1 MVTRLNEDAAREAH
15 VNYLSKL
22 KKKVESERRLLKR
35 EVKRQAKLEQQQL
48 KKKRFDHPN
57 QTPEEALGHGST
69 FGKEVSQKPDNDTR
83 TEKSDDIVEKDGI
96 SSLTMKEQESKDLQ
110 SGMEIGLHQT

>member
-1 MVTRLNEDAAREAH
+1 MIVVNTLVILQIAYKAMRLK
-15 VNYLSKL
+15 YLHYKA
-22 KKKVESERRLLKR
+22 KR

-48 KKKRFDHPN
+48 KKKRVDHPN

-96 SSLTMKEQESKDLQ
+96 SSLIMKEQESKDLQ